1 MFSVFLF
8 QYRFCHLCFLG
19 RLVIFAIILL
29 LFHYYDHH
37 RIWWCCSR
45 YKLILYTTEYFTK
58 YTTKKLNCGLFEK
71 FVINFSSQI
80 SMLNALNIFFT
91 HFYMHVS
98 KRKLNMWLEFSYIN
112 VLYKLCCN
120 PDQKHFF
127 VLMKD

>member
-1 MFSVFLF
+1 MNSSI
-8 QYRFCHLCFLG
+8 CALG
-19 RLVIFAIILL
+19 GTHQKNFEMRNFKKILL
-29 LFHYYDHH
+29 KIENVEKMHQ
-37 RIWWCCSR
+37 
-45 YKLILYTTEYFTK
+45 KILKFFYISKKNEIQNTLSSILK
-58 YTTKKLNCGLFEK
+58 KKLNCGLFEK